1 MDDKKKGADRTQPAV
16 RDEFWTDERVHGFL
30 SVLPPEGVPTDYHI
44 LQKAYRGMLP
54 DAFER
59 FVPFFIEAGH
69 DINVPLTD
77 GSNFLDHV
85 LQHRKSVEYV
95 RVLREAGAV
104 PSRSLPARDPH
115 LMPPSRL

>member
-1 MDDKKKGADRTQPAV
+1 MIEKKKGAERTQRAV

-30 SVLPPEGVPTDYHI
+30 SILPPEGVPADYHI
-44 LQKAYRGMLP
+44 LLKAYRGMLP

-69 DINVPLTD
+69 DINVQLED

-85 LQHRKSVEYV
+85 SAHRKSAAYATILED
-95 RVLREAGAV
+95 AGAV
-104 PSRSLPARDPH
+104 RTR
-115 LMPPSRL
+115 